1 VGRFDREQNREALA
15 ESLGG
20 ATDELRATVEG
31 KLREIVETAEARA
44 HEIEDRALEQ
54 AQEIEQ
60 DADRRAREQF
70 AGTADRAAHMLAAI
84 DAFEREAV
92 AAIDRLRTRGEAL
105 ASQLD
110 EALGA
115 EQAAA
120 PEVAPVLEQAQPRA
134 PAKALTDE
142 PPVADD
148 PREAVRSRILD
159 LFLAGRPRA
168 DAERVLGEFGDGTS
182 YVEIVDEIYE
192 SQPERQQ
199 GSRRRRGGRRRSRP
213 GS

>member
-1 VGRFDREQNREALA
+1 MGRFDREQNREAMA

-60 DADRRAREQF
+60 DADRTAREQF

-105 ASQLD
+105 ASKLD
-110 EALGA
+110 ETLGV

-120 PEVAPVLEQAQPRA
+120 PALEQTQPMA
-134 PAKALTDE
+134 PAEALAE

-148 PREAVRSRILD
+148 PREAVRRRILD

-168 DAERVLGEFGDGTS
+168 DAERVLGEFGDGTG
-182 YVEIVDEIYE
+182 YVELVDEIYE
-192 SQPERQQ
+192 SRPERQQ